1 MQRTTPKEICEK
13 NMGKNNT
20 SYTSTGEKTHPSH
33 LKFLIS
39 KTWGHISSG
48 TGQGGGGSFKST
60 KPLGETGCCES
71 RMAKQKPLIDRTV
84 QLSLT

>member
-1 MQRTTPKEICEK
+1 
-13 NMGKNNT
+13 MGKNNT

-84 QLSLT
+84 QLSLTWLITWLTD